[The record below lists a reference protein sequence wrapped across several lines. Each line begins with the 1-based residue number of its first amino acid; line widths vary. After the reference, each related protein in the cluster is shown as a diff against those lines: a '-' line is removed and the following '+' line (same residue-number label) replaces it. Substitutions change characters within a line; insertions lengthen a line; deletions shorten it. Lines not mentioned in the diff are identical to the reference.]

1 MNIAELWDNQVRTY
15 WSKNYHIELS
25 ELLKENG
32 VKSIL
37 DTSGGTGYPSI
48 EFAQMGWDISYADSS
63 LEMYEFFNK
72 KLKEKKLIVPSFLVK
87 WQNLNSKIDKKYDA
101 LLCRGNSFIYIDGY
115 DIKTYNPRIIK
126 ENMQRSLVQFYNQ
139 LNLNGVLYIDLLK
152 EEHKTQSVKKDEN
165 FKTYCSSTKV
175 SYNEITNV
183 RTITE
188 SIKFFDNDTLYN
200 FTMYSYVI
208 TEQELKSMLYDAG
221 FISVNKIEIDSSDI
235 ADSFLAKK

>member
-1 MNIAELWDNQVRTY
+1 MNIAELWDNQVRKY

-87 WQNLNSKIDKKYDA
+87 WQNLNSQIDTKYDA
-101 LLCRGNSFIYIDGY
+101 LLCRGNSFTYIDGY
-115 DIKTYNPRIIK
+115 DTKSYNPATIK

-139 LNLNGVLYIDLLK
+139 LNPNGVLYIDLLK
-152 EEHKTQSVKKDEN
+152 EKHKTQSVKKEEDFE
-165 FKTYCSSTKV
+165 TYHSSTKV
-175 SYNEITNV
+175 SYNETTNI

-188 SIKFFDNDTLYN
+188 SIKFFDNDTIYN
-200 FTMYSYVI
+200 FTLYGYII

>member
-1 MNIAELWDNQVRTY
+1 MNIAELWDNQVRKY

-101 LLCRGNSFIYIDGY
+101 LLCRGNSFTYIDGY
-115 DIKTYNPRIIK
+115 DTKSYNPTTIK
-126 ENMQRSLVQFYNQ
+126 ENMQRSLV
-139 LNLNGVLYIDLLK
+139 LDLLK
-152 EEHKTQSVKKDEN
+152 EKHKTQSIKKEED
-165 FKTYCSSTKV
+165 FKTYHSSTKV

-188 SIKFFDNDTLYN
+188 SIKFFDNDTIYN
-200 FTMYSYVI
+200 FTLYGYII

-221 FISVNKIEIDSSDI
+221 FISVDKIEINSSDI
-235 ADSFLAKK
+235 VDSFLAKK